1 MKLDRE
7 ALNNSNELPSPQS
20 DELNKS
26 SSSILKATRE
36 DVHQAANEERLTGT
50 ISELFTMKVYRNN
63 LLIMVICWS
72 FSSWAFFVVPF
83 YLGKIK
89 GNMYLMSLM
98 TAIAEIIATF
108 ICMFAIHG
116 RDLRKSLAFFCGL
129 SAVGSIAVIVFT
141 TFDKGDSQIP
151 DALSYMF
158 LYVGVVTA
166 FDLVYLIVNDLFPTI
181 FLGTSYG
188 ACNVVGR
195 FISIL
200 APMAAEL
207 PGVLPLILL
216 SVFAVICTLLPLGLI
231 KAKNEDSTPKQ

>member
-1 MKLDRE
+1 M
-7 ALNNSNELPSPQS
+7 
-20 DELNKS
+20 
-26 SSSILKATRE
+26 TRE
-36 DVHQAANEERLTGT
+36 EMAEAANEERLAGT
-50 ISELFTMKVYRNN
+50 IRELFTIKVYRTN

-83 YLGKIK
+83 YLAKIK

-98 TAIAEIIATF
+98 TALAEIFATF

-116 RDLRKSLAFFCGL
+116 RDLRRALAFFCGL
-129 SAVGSIAVIVFT
+129 SAVGSLGVIVFT
-141 TFDKGDSQIP
+141 SFYKGDSQMP

-158 LYVGVVTA
+158 LYIGVVTA

-200 APMAAEL
+200 SPLAAEL
-207 PGVLPLILL
+207 PGVLPLVLL
-216 SVFAVICTLLPLGLI
+216 GIFAAICTLLPLGLV
-231 KAKNEDSTPKQ
+231 KAKTEDKPVKDENKE